1 MTEPTEPEDEP
12 RSALEQARALRDA
25 LLRAEAMI
33 GLLSVEAAERLP
45 GLYAAA
51 AAAGATEAWREL
63 GDCWAEGIDV
73 LGFRPE
79 AALDCYARAQAA
91 GDPGAP
97 EALARL
103 ALRGWPEAG
112 AAAWAA
118 LQPAVAAGEPRAS
131 LFASFLCTRGLGVE
145 ADPALALRLAMAS
158 AEGGAP
164 EGMFEV
170 HVLLRSAGAPTAQS
184 TAWCAKAA
192 ALGHPRALYNLAV
205 FAAIGEGRPVDLAEA
220 RARYAEAAAAGSGPA
235 AQNLAR
241 MRRDGEGGPVD
252 LPGAEEAAQTAAAL
266 GYPVPS
272 FEAEGE
278 NDGWDDDEGPDGAG
292 PS

>member
-1 MTEPTEPEDEP
+1 MTDALDDDPRPT
-12 RSALEQARALRDA
+12 LERARALRDA

-33 GLLSVEAAERLP
+33 GLLSVEEAERLP

-51 AAAGATEAWREL
+51 AAEGAPEAWREL

-73 LGFRPE
+73 LGFQPE
-79 AALDCYARAQAA
+79 AAFGCYTRAQAA

-112 AAAWAA
+112 TAAWAA
-118 LQPAVAAGEPRAS
+118 LQPAVTAREPRAS
-131 LFASFLCTRGLGVE
+131 LFASFLCTRGLGPT
-145 ADPALALRLAMAS
+145 ADPELALALAMAS

-170 HVLLRSAGAPTAQS
+170 HVLLRGRGAPPADS
-184 TAWCAKAA
+184 TPWCEKAA

-252 LPGAEEAAQTAAAL
+252 LPGADEAAQAAGAL
-266 GYPVPS
+266 GYPVPG

-278 NDGWDDDEGPDGAG
+278 DDGWDDDEGPAGAE
-292 PS
+292 PR